1 MQKNNFEQVIQEIV
15 RRDRRFD
22 LTAYHFVR
30 DALDFTIKAQK
41 KASAANRHVTGPE
54 LLEGIRQ
61 FTLREFGP
69 MSKFVLNEWGV
80 GSCHDF
86 GQIVFNLVQHG
97 VLGKSDSDK
106 VEDFSETYTFDEAFI
121 KPFLP
126 EPVPAPARVRKKKN
140 PTARR
145 IHKTSKNNSLPSQS
159 SPAE

>member
-1 MQKNNFEQVIQEIV
+1 MQKNNFEQVIQNIV
-15 RRDRRFD
+15 VGDSRYSIN
-22 LTAYHFVR
+22 AYHFVR
-30 DALDFTIKAQK
+30 SALDFTIKAQK
-41 KASAANRHVTGPE
+41 KSSAASRHVTGPE

-80 GSCHDF
+80 ASCHDF
-86 GQIVFNLVQHG
+86 GQIVFNLVQYG
-97 VLGKSDSDK
+97 VLGKSDNDR

-126 EPVPAPARVRKKKN
+126 APSLASVRGRKK
-140 PTARR
+140 PGPAARR
-145 IHKTSKNNSLPSQS
+145 VKAGKGKSIPSKS